1 MVFVNCLLFCFLC
14 TLMCFST
21 KIYILIFFQRSSFQ
35 ECPSKTIRNNTNH
48 REAVTTEDTHPSIK
62 LGHSD
67 LKSSSFLI
75 QLLIDV
81 KIL

>member
-1 MVFVNCLLFCFLC
+1 M
-14 TLMCFST
+14 
-21 KIYILIFFQRSSFQ
+21 
-35 ECPSKTIRNNTNH
+35 NH

-67 LKSSSFLI
+67 LKSSSSSFLI

>member
-1 MVFVNCLLFCFLC
+1 M
-14 TLMCFST
+14 
-21 KIYILIFFQRSSFQ
+21 
-35 ECPSKTIRNNTNH
+35 NH

-67 LKSSSFLI
+67 LKSTSFLI